1 MTTPDLLPLLLLL
14 LLGLLAVIGGL
25 LPSAFDKQN
34 SLRGKCF
41 IFGIGMSFGVI
52 GIVGATLLGTPQA
65 EQNADW
71 IQNVYWTLGFGYV
84 FAVPTTL
91 YLLRSR
97 QGNNAETSSNMPE
110 AISQRW
116 RQELLAIMLTDVTVR
131 MEDSLHDDQLIPLL
145 MEDQREEVGRPPEVT
160 VNAKPSPAW
169 WEKLPKFIRV
179 TAESEPGKKIIDV
192 FERDD
197 IAGRLLILGAPGS
210 GKTTMLLELAQ
221 DLITAAQQQ
230 PEKPIPVIFELSSW
244 KDDKQA
250 IADWL
255 VADLKFR
262 NNIPEAI
269 TREWLETGKLLPLL
283 DGLDELQSRQGKGI
297 ARINKFLQTT
307 SRLSQIVVCCRE
319 EEYKAGEEILTL
331 RGAVCLKPLE
341 DNQIKGY
348 LQRLNCGHLWQGI
361 QHDPDGLLALA
372 KMPLFLHLIPVA
384 YPNGLESKAKRFNSP
399 AELEVYQEKCR
410 KDLFDAYIKR
420 RLELPHNYQGYKPKD
435 SKRWFI
441 WLAKTLK
448 KQQQTEFF
456 IEKIQ
461 PEFLLLTKNQLM
473 TILFIETIYRL
484 INGVFFGL
492 SGGLIYTVRSA
503 LIDGLNQALIGGIEI
518 WLLLAIIYISIDFI
532 RITGI
537 SRDKIKLADGLDM
550 TWQKAVSW
558 LIGGIIIGLFLGL
571 TDKQLIKGLII
582 GLTLGMSLMLMFG
595 VTGEKIRSRSKPN
608 QGIKDSA
615 KNIIVISLV
624 SLPVAMLS
632 YTVPLVANGQ
642 SIEPI
647 NIVIN
652 GLSWAIFFGITAAG
666 VPVIQHFA
674 LRLILWNSGAIP
686 WNYARFLSYANERRL
701 IKQVGGRYRFIH
713 DLLREHFAKM

>member
-1 MTTPDLLPLLLLL
+1 MTTPDLLRLLLLL

-34 SLRGKCF
+34 SLPGKCF
-41 IFGIGMSFGVI
+41 IFGLGVLC
-52 GIVGATLLGTPQA
+52 GVLALVGGGFITTAQA
-65 EQNADW
+65 EQNATW
-71 IQNVYWTLGFGYV
+71 IQKVCWTLGFGYV

-97 QGNNAETSSNMPE
+97 QGNNAETSSTPE
-110 AISQRW
+110 AISQRR
-116 RQELLAIMLTDVTVR
+116 RQELLEIMRTDVTVR
-131 MEDSLHDDQLIPLL
+131 RKDSLHDDELIPLL

-160 VNAKPSPAW
+160 VNAKPSPNW
-169 WEKLPKFIRV
+169 WEKLPKFIRA
-179 TAESEPGKKIIDV
+179 TAESEPSKKIIDV

-221 DLITAAQQQ
+221 DLILAAQQQ
-230 PEKPIPVIFELSSW
+230 PEKPIPVIFELSNW

-269 TREWLETGKLLPLL
+269 SREWLETGKLLPLL
-283 DGLDELQSRQGKGI
+283 DGLDELKTRQEKCI
-297 ARINKFLQTT
+297 ERINEFLQTT

-341 DNQIKGY
+341 EKQIQGY

-361 QHDPDGLLALA
+361 QNDSDGLLALA
-372 KMPLFLHLIPVA
+372 KMPLFLHLIPIA

-399 AELEVYQEKCR
+399 SELEAYQEKCR
-410 KDLFDAYIKR
+410 NELFDAYIKR
-420 RLELPHNYQGYKPKD
+420 RLGLPHNCQGYDPND
-435 SKRWFI
+435 SKRWLI
-441 WLAKTLK
+441 WLARTLK
-448 KQQQTEFF
+448 EQKQTEFF

-461 PEFLLLTKNQLM
+461 PFFLPLTKNKLI
-473 TILFIETIYRL
+473 TILVIEPIYRL

-492 SGGLIYTVRSA
+492 IGGLIFTVRSA
-503 LIDGLNQALIGGIEI
+503 LIDGLPQALISGTEI
-518 WLLLAIIYISIDFI
+518 WLLLAIIYISIDFM
-532 RITGI
+532 RISGI

-550 TWQKAVSW
+550 TWQKAGSW

-571 TDKQLIKGLII
+571 TNEQLIKGLIL

-615 KNIIVISLV
+615 KNIIVVSLV

-647 NIVIN
+647 NIVIT
-652 GLSWAIFFGITAAG
+652 GFSWGMFFGIVSAG
-666 VPVIQHFA
+666 LPVIKHFA
-674 LRLILWNSGAIP
+674 LRLILWKSGAIP

>member
-1 MTTPDLLPLLLLL
+1 MTTSDFLRLLLLL
-14 LLGLLAVIGGL
+14 LLGLIAVIGGL
-25 LPSAFDKQN
+25 LSSTFDKQK
-34 SLRGKCF
+34 SFRGKCF
-41 IFGIGMSFGVI
+41 IFGLGMSFGVI
-52 GIVGATLLGTPQA
+52 GILGAGLIGTAQA

-71 IQNVYWTLGFGYV
+71 IQKVCWTLGFGYI

-97 QGNNAETSSNMPE
+97 QGNNAETSSNTPE

-131 MEDSLHDDQLIPLL
+131 MEDSLHDDELIPLL

-160 VNAKPSPAW
+160 VNAKPSPNW
-169 WEKLPKFIRV
+169 WEKLPKFIRA
-179 TAESEPGKKIIDV
+179 TAESEPSKKIIDV

-197 IAGRLLILGAPGS
+197 ISGRLLILGAPGS

-221 DLITAAQQQ
+221 DLILAAQQQ

-244 KDDKQA
+244 EDDKQA

-283 DGLDELQSRQGKGI
+283 DGLDELKTRQGI
-297 ARINKFLQTT
+297 CIDRINEFLQTT

-319 EEYKAGEEILTL
+319 EEYKTSEEILTL

-341 DNQIKGY
+341 EKQIKGY

-361 QHDPDGLLALA
+361 QNDPSGLLALA

-384 YPNGLESKAKRFNSP
+384 YSNGLESKAERFNSP
-399 AELEVYQEKCR
+399 AELEAYQEKCR

-420 RLELPHNYQGYKPKD
+420 RLELPHDCQGYEPKE
-435 SKRWFI
+435 SNRWLI

-448 KQQQTEFF
+448 EQKQTEFL
-456 IEKIQ
+456 IEKMQ
-461 PEFLLLTKNQLM
+461 PTFLDTPKQKLLSGL
-473 TILFIETIYRL
+473 IFGLIFGLIGGLIFGLIFRL
-484 INGVFFGL
+484 FFGL
-492 SGGLIYTVRSA
+492 IFGLIF
-503 LIDGLNQALIGGIEI
+503 GLTFRKIE
-518 WLLLAIIYISIDFI
+518 
-532 RITGI
+532 
-537 SRDKIKLADGLDM
+537 LADDLSI
-550 TWQKAVSW
+550 TWKKTRK
-558 LIGGIIIGLFLGL
+558 G
-571 TDKQLIKGLII
+571 LIKGLTGGLVI
-582 GLTLGMSLMLMFG
+582 GLIGGLIGGLIFG
-595 VTGEKIRSRSKPN
+595 LSIGLITGLTNGLIAEEIRNRNRPN
-608 QGIKDSA
+608 QGIINSA
-615 KNIIVISLV
+615 KNTVIITWIL
-624 SLPVAMLS
+624 LPMGMILYAAPFVAREQF
-632 YTVPLVANGQ
+632 V
-642 SIEPI
+642 EPI
-647 NIVIN
+647 STVIP
-652 GLSWAIFFGITAAG
+652 GLGWAILYGIIYAG
-666 VPVIQHFA
+666 LPVIQHFA
-674 LRLILWNSGAIP
+674 LRLILWKSGAIP